1 MFFRVFPRNRYIE
14 VIAKG
19 REGVVA
25 FPTYVP
31 GSYLIRELER
41 NVVEIEG
48 IRLSKNKFY
57 VKDTFRYVVYA
68 SSKDQRE
75 AISTNDY
82 LFINPPAVFPFSEVN
97 EKYCV
102 QLSLPSGWKI
112 ATTLRRE
119 GDSFCAD
126 NYHQFADSPI
136 EASPNLK
143 LIEVDDLHSISTID
157 EVDVDMVR
165 KIVREADKVVKPTNK
180 YLFHFRRSDK
190 NFGGIEHRDS
200 SAIVVP
206 WNREELAVLFAHE
219 YFHRLNVK
227 ELYPADL
234 RHNYESE
241 VYTDLLWFSEGF
253 TDYVAVKIAVRS
265 GAIDGK
271 KGLERI
277 LSSVH
282 SLTFPG
288 ASRVSLAEA
297 SRTAWIKYYRQD
309 ENFLNSSVSY
319 YDGGLALAFYADL
332 KIQGNVED
340 CFAYLR
346 ESSRDGTF
354 TFEQLDRAMRRL
366 GFDELELAYRPAK
379 EVLKALQDEVGLEL
393 TEKGKEYY
401 GLVLDQNRVKLVEDG
416 SPADLAGLMPED
428 QIMAVN
434 GTSAPLKG
442 EVDLLVLR
450 EGRVKEFRLKPGKNP
465 GHSLRLKLTG
475 KRAEKVFLKEVEGE
489 YRSNVV

>member
-1 MFFRVFPRNRYIE
+1 MFFQVTPRSRYIE

-19 REGVVA
+19 REGVVV

-41 NVVEIEG
+41 NLVEIEG
-48 IRLSKNKFY
+48 VRISKNKFY
-57 VKDTFRYVVYA
+57 VKDTFRYLVYA

-75 AISTNDY
+75 AISTDDY

-102 QLSLPSGWKI
+102 KLSLPSGWKV
-112 ATTLRRE
+112 ATTLRQE
-119 GDSFCAD
+119 GDAFCAD
-126 NYHQFADSPI
+126 NYHDFADSPI

-143 LIEVDDLHSISTID
+143 LIEVDDMHVISTID
-157 EVDVDMVR
+157 DVDVEIVR
-165 KIVREADKVVKPTNK
+165 KVVGEADKVIQPSRK
-180 YLFHFRRSDK
+180 YVFHFRRSDK

-206 WNREELAVLFAHE
+206 WNREELAILFAHE

-234 RHNYESE
+234 RHNYERE

-253 TDYVAVKIAVRS
+253 TDYFAVKVAVRS
-265 GAIDGK
+265 GAIERK
-271 KGLERI
+271 KGLERV
-277 LSSVH
+277 LSALH

-288 ASRVSLAEA
+288 AKRVSLAES

-319 YDGGLALAFYADL
+319 YDGGLALAFYADA
-332 KIQGNVED
+332 KAKRGIEE
-340 CFAYLR
+340 CFKTLR
-346 ESSRDGTF
+346 ERSRGGAF
-354 TFEQLDRAMRRL
+354 TFDLLDKAMREL
-366 GFDELELAYRPAK
+366 GFEELELAYKPAR
-379 EVLKALQDEVGLEL
+379 EILEAIREELGLEVVD
-393 TEKGKEYY
+393 EGKEYY
-401 GLVLDQNRVKLVEDG
+401 GLVLEGNRVKFVEDG
-416 SPADLAGLMPED
+416 SPADRAGLLPDD
-428 QIMAVN
+428 QIVAVN
-434 GTSAPLKG
+434 GTSAPLRG
-442 EVDLLVLR
+442 EAEVLLLR
-450 EGRVKEFRLKPGKNP
+450 EGRVKRTKLSPGRNP

-475 KRAEKVFLKEVEGE
+475 KVAEKVFMGEVEGE
-489 YRSNVV
+489 YKSNVI